1 MHEKNKPLIQTLK
14 DCSAECNHC
23 YSACLQEDDVKMM
36 AKCIQLDRNCADICD
51 MTASWLAS
59 GSELSDKLKKLCS
72 EVCNACAEECEKH
85 SHEHCKRCAEMCR
98 KCSEACKS

>member
-1 MHEKNKPLIQTLK
+1 MHEQNVSLIQTLK
-14 DCSAECNHC
+14 DCSVECNHC
-23 YSACLQEDDVKMM
+23 YSACLQEEDVKMM
-36 AKCIQLDRNCADICD
+36 VKCIKLDRNCADICD
-51 MTASWLAS
+51 MTAAWLAS

-85 SHEHCKRCAEMCR
+85 SHEHCKRCAEVCR

>member
-1 MHEKNKPLIQTLK
+1 MHKENETLIHTLK
-14 DCSAECNHC
+14 DCSMECNNC
-23 YSACLQEDDVKMM
+23 YNACLQEEDIKMM
-36 AKCIQLDRNCADICD
+36 VKCIRLDRNCADICD

-72 EVCNACAEECEKH
+72 EVCDACAEECEKH